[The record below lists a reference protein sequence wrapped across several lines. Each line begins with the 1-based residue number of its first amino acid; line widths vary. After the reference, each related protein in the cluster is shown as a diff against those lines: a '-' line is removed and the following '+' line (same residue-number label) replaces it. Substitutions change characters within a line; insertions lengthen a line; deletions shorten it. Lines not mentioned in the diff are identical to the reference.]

1 MDKSPSVHSAVASD
15 LDSET
20 YNSFVEG
27 LELAS
32 VEIVK
37 LHAERTNVGKAS
49 ETAFDLTA
57 SYMQDGV
64 AVHYRYDLTACL
76 TDGDGNSLGNIAA
89 SALVVTRAADAA
101 DPACIEQF
109 GATSGILIAH
119 PYLREAVAS
128 SAQRIGFPG
137 VLPPMIKSQPADP
150 TVAK

>member
-1 MDKSPSVHSAVASD
+1 MEKSPSMHSAVASD
-15 LDSET
+15 LDPAM

-37 LHAERTNVGKAS
+37 LHAERTNVGKAG

-64 AVHYRYDLTACL
+64 AVHYRYDLTAYL
-76 TDGDGNSLGNIAA
+76 TDDDGNSLGNVAA
-89 SALVVTRAADAA
+89 SVLVATRAADAA

-109 GATSGILIAH
+109 GATSGVLIAH